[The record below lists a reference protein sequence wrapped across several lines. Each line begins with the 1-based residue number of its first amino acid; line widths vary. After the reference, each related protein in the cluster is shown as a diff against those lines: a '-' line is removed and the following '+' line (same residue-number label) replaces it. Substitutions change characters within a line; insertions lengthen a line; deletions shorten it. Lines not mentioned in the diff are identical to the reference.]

1 MADGKPV
8 FKKNSSTDKENYKP
22 VIILPNI
29 SKIYERCVYK
39 QLYDYFGVTFSRNQC
54 GFRKV
59 FNVVNCLLPMIEKWR
74 KSLDQGGAYG
84 ALLTDFPKAVDCS
97 PRELII
103 TKPYVDGVDMSL
115 LKLINSCICKRG

>member
-1 MADGKPV
+1 
-8 FKKNSSTDKENYKP
+8 
-22 VIILPNI
+22 
-29 SKIYERCVYK
+29 
-39 QLYDYFGVTFSRNQC
+39 
-54 GFRKV
+54 
-59 FNVVNCLLPMIEKWR
+59 MIEKWG